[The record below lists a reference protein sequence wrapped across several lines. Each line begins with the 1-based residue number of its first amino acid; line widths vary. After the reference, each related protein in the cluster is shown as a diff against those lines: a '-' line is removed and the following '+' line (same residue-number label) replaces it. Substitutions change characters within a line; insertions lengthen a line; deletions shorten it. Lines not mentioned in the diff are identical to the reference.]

1 MQTIDE
7 ICPAYLTRRFL
18 KRPPFF
24 VFKIKTC
31 FMCNPIFGSSM
42 GVQKELGKNLFFPR
56 NLREGIYRVNY
67 QAQKCLDGTL
77 SKKAKE
83 HT

>member
-1 MQTIDE
+1 
-7 ICPAYLTRRFL
+7 
-18 KRPPFF
+18 
-24 VFKIKTC
+24 
-31 FMCNPIFGSSM
+31 MCNPIFGSSM

-77 SKKAKE
+77 SKKAK
-83 HT
+83 